1 MALKAFKQYQYKE
14 HLESSNR
21 RFWNI

>member
-21 RFWNI
+21 RFWSI